1 MTEENSSTP
10 VKNEEPGKKK
20 TGFFKK
26 YLVFLA
32 IIIYLGWGLI
42 NTDGNLILIL
52 SPQINAALH
61 LTDTEYGCLRI
72 LRF

>member
-1 MTEENSSTP
+1 MTEDNSSTP
-10 VKNEEPGKKK
+10 VKNEAPEKKK
-20 TGFFKK
+20 TGFSKK

-61 LTDTEYGCLRI
+61 LTDTEYG
-72 LRF
+72 